1 MAKRVTHTAFDAMHP
16 AVPALYACI
25 TLGLTMAALH
35 PVLVAISCAGA
46 FAYIA
51 CVRGLRSAVCALRWQ
66 IPVMLV
72 IALVNPLFVRMGST
86 VVLELFGRQVF
97 LESLLYGLAMAGMFV
112 ASVQWFAACSHMLTH
127 DKVLALFGSAAPVV
141 ALMIS
146 MTMRLVPRFLRQ
158 GRTIA
163 AVQDVAR
170 SCFVA
175 DGRAGLG
182 TGPAACGSEP
192 CDPAPSKVARAGA
205 LQGGG
210 LLARVADRLRQSS
223 VLMGWAMEDSLETAD
238 AMRARGWGARRR
250 RTTYAPYRFT
260 LCDAAAIVL
269 LVLGG
274 AAVAWVAWRVT
285 APFAFYPQM
294 SPITLWWGYG
304 AYAAWML
311 VPALLHIYE
320 TRRFV

>member
-175 DGRAGLG
+175 DDRAGL
-182 TGPAACGSEP
+182 P
-192 CDPAPSKVARAGA
+192 
-205 LQGGG
+205 
-210 LLARVADRLRQSS
+210 ARVADRLRQSS
-223 VLMGWAMEDSLETAD
+223 VLMGWAMEESLETAD

-250 RTTYAPYRFT
+250 RTTYVPYRFT

-320 TRRFV
+320 TRRFA

>member
-25 TLGLTMAALH
+25 TLGLTMAAVH

-175 DGRAGLG
+175 DGRAGL
-182 TGPAACGSEP
+182 P
-192 CDPAPSKVARAGA
+192 
-205 LQGGG
+205 
-210 LLARVADRLRQSS
+210 ARVADSCARVPSLWAGRWRIPLRLRRDASS
-223 VLMGWAMEDSLETAD
+223 WVGRAPPQNDLRAVPIHVVRRCGDRAAGLGRGCGGLGCMACDGTICVLSPDEPYHLVVGLRRIRGLD
-238 AMRARGWGARRR
+238 ACS
-250 RTTYAPYRFT
+250 RT
-260 LCDAAAIVL
+260 
-269 LVLGG
+269 
-274 AAVAWVAWRVT
+274 VA
-285 APFAFYPQM
+285 Y
-294 SPITLWWGYG
+294 I
-304 AYAAWML
+304 
-311 VPALLHIYE
+311 
-320 TRRFV
+320 

>member
-35 PVLVAISCAGA
+35 PVLVTISCAGA

-175 DGRAGLG
+175 DGRAGL
-182 TGPAACGSEP
+182 P
-192 CDPAPSKVARAGA
+192 
-205 LQGGG
+205 
-210 LLARVADRLRQSS
+210 ARVADRLRQSS

-250 RTTYAPYRFT
+250 RTTYVPYRFT

-320 TRRFV
+320 TRRFA

>member
-86 VVLELFGRQVF
+86 VVLELFGRPVF

-175 DGRAGLG
+175 DGRAGL
-182 TGPAACGSEP
+182 P
-192 CDPAPSKVARAGA
+192 
-205 LQGGG
+205 
-210 LLARVADRLRQSS
+210 ARVADRLRQSS

-238 AMRARGWGARRR
+238 AMRARGWGARHR
-250 RTTYAPYRFT
+250 RTTYVPYRFT

-320 TRRFV
+320 KRRFA

>member
-163 AVQDVAR
+163 AAQDVAR

-175 DGRAGLG
+175 DGRAGL
-182 TGPAACGSEP
+182 P
-192 CDPAPSKVARAGA
+192 
-205 LQGGG
+205 
-210 LLARVADRLRQSS
+210 ARVADRLRQSS

-238 AMRARGWGARRR
+238 AMRARGWGARHR
-250 RTTYAPYRFT
+250 RTTYVPYRFT

-274 AAVAWVAWRVT
+274 AAVAWVSWRVT

-320 TRRFV
+320 KRRFA

>member
-1 MAKRVTHTAFDAMHP
+1 VGLVAKRVTHTAFDAMHP

-86 VVLELFGRQVF
+86 VVLELFGRPVF

-158 GRTIA
+158 GCTIA
-163 AVQDVAR
+163 VVQDVAR

-175 DGRAGLG
+175 DGRAGL
-182 TGPAACGSEP
+182 P
-192 CDPAPSKVARAGA
+192 
-205 LQGGG
+205 
-210 LLARVADRLRQSS
+210 ARVADRLRQSS

-250 RTTYAPYRFT
+250 RTTYVPYRFT

-320 TRRFV
+320 TRRFA

>member
-86 VVLELFGRQVF
+86 VVLELFGRPVF

-158 GRTIA
+158 GCTIA
-163 AVQDVAR
+163 VVQDVAR

-175 DGRAGLG
+175 DGRAGL
-182 TGPAACGSEP
+182 P
-192 CDPAPSKVARAGA
+192 
-205 LQGGG
+205 
-210 LLARVADRLRQSS
+210 ARVADRLRQSS

-238 AMRARGWGARRR
+238 AMRARGWGARHR
-250 RTTYAPYRFT
+250 RTTYVPYRFT

-320 TRRFV
+320 KRRFA

>member
-1 MAKRVTHTAFDAMHP
+1 MAKRVAHTAFDAMHP

-86 VVLELFGRQVF
+86 VVLELFGRPVF

-175 DGRAGLG
+175 DDRAGL
-182 TGPAACGSEP
+182 P
-192 CDPAPSKVARAGA
+192 
-205 LQGGG
+205 
-210 LLARVADRLRQSS
+210 ARVADRLRQSS

-250 RTTYAPYRFT
+250 RTTYVPYRFT

-320 TRRFV
+320 TRRFA

>member
-86 VVLELFGRQVF
+86 VVLELFGRPVF

-175 DGRAGLG
+175 DGRAGL
-182 TGPAACGSEP
+182 P
-192 CDPAPSKVARAGA
+192 
-205 LQGGG
+205 
-210 LLARVADRLRQSS
+210 ARVADRLRQSS
-223 VLMGWAMEDSLETAD
+223 VLMGWAMEESLETAD

-250 RTTYAPYRFT
+250 RTTYVPYRFT

-320 TRRFV
+320 TRRFA

>member
-86 VVLELFGRQVF
+86 VVLELFGRPVF

-146 MTMRLVPRFLRQ
+146 MTMRLVSRFLRQ

-175 DGRAGLG
+175 DDRAGL
-182 TGPAACGSEP
+182 P
-192 CDPAPSKVARAGA
+192 ARA
-205 LQGGG
+205 
-210 LLARVADRLRQSS
+210 ADRLRQSS

-250 RTTYAPYRFT
+250 RTTYVPYRFT

-285 APFAFYPQM
+285 APFAFYPQI

-320 TRRFV
+320 MRRFA

>member
-175 DGRAGLG
+175 DGRAGL
-182 TGPAACGSEP
+182 P
-192 CDPAPSKVARAGA
+192 
-205 LQGGG
+205 
-210 LLARVADRLRQSS
+210 ARVADRLRQSS

-250 RTTYAPYRFT
+250 RTTYVPYRFT

-320 TRRFV
+320 TRRFA

>member
-25 TLGLTMAALH
+25 TLGLTMASLH

-86 VVLELFGRQVF
+86 VVLELFGRPVF
-97 LESLLYGLAMAGMFV
+97 LESLLYGLSMAGMFV

-175 DGRAGLG
+175 DGRGGLG
-182 TGPAACGSEP
+182 TGPEACGAEP
-192 CDPAPSKVARAGA
+192 LRGA
-205 LQGGG
+205 SLVPGASALRGGG
-210 LLARVADRLRQSS
+210 LPARVADRLRQSS

-250 RTTYAPYRFT
+250 RTTYVSHRFT

-269 LVLGG
+269 LALGG
-274 AAVAWVAWRVT
+274 AAVAWVAWRAT
-285 APFAFYPQM
+285 APFVFYPQM
-294 SPITLWWGYG
+294 SPIALWWGYG

-320 TRRFV
+320 TRRFA

>member
-112 ASVQWFAACSHMLTH
+112 ASVQWFAACPHMLTH

-158 GRTIA
+158 GRTVA

-175 DGRAGLG
+175 DGRAGL
-182 TGPAACGSEP
+182 P
-192 CDPAPSKVARAGA
+192 
-205 LQGGG
+205 
-210 LLARVADRLRQSS
+210 ARVADRLRQSS

-250 RTTYAPYRFT
+250 RTTYVPYRFT

-320 TRRFV
+320 TRRFA

>member
-51 CVRGLRSAVCALRWQ
+51 CVHGLRSAVCALRWQ

-86 VVLELFGRQVF
+86 VVLELFGRPVF
-97 LESLLYGLAMAGMFV
+97 LESLLYGLAMAGMLV

-175 DGRAGLG
+175 DGRAGL
-182 TGPAACGSEP
+182 P
-192 CDPAPSKVARAGA
+192 V
-205 LQGGG
+205 
-210 LLARVADRLRQSS
+210 RVADRLRQSS
-223 VLMGWAMEDSLETAD
+223 VLMGWAMEESLETAD

-250 RTTYAPYRFT
+250 RTTYVPYRFT

-320 TRRFV
+320 TRRFA

>member
-86 VVLELFGRQVF
+86 VVLELFGRPVF

-175 DGRAGLG
+175 DGRAGL
-182 TGPAACGSEP
+182 PAS
-192 CDPAPSKVARAGA
+192 
-205 LQGGG
+205 
-210 LLARVADRLRQSS
+210 VADRLRQSS

-250 RTTYAPYRFT
+250 RTTYVPYRFT

-294 SPITLWWGYG
+294 SPITWWWGYG

-320 TRRFV
+320 TRRFA

>member
-35 PVLVAISCAGA
+35 PVPVAISCAGA

-175 DGRAGLG
+175 DDRAGL
-182 TGPAACGSEP
+182 P
-192 CDPAPSKVARAGA
+192 
-205 LQGGG
+205 
-210 LLARVADRLRQSS
+210 ARVADRLRQSS

-250 RTTYAPYRFT
+250 RTTYVPYRFT

-320 TRRFV
+320 TRRFA

>member
-86 VVLELFGRQVF
+86 VVLELFGRPVF

-175 DGRAGLG
+175 DGRAGL
-182 TGPAACGSEP
+182 P
-192 CDPAPSKVARAGA
+192 
-205 LQGGG
+205 
-210 LLARVADRLRQSS
+210 ARVADRLRQSS

-250 RTTYAPYRFT
+250 RTTYVPYRFT

-285 APFAFYPQM
+285 TPFAFYPQM

-320 TRRFV
+320 TRRFA

>member
-1 MAKRVTHTAFDAMHP
+1 MAKRVAHTAFDAMHP

-35 PVLVAISCAGA
+35 PVLVAISCAGV

-51 CVRGLRSAVCALRWQ
+51 CVRDLRSAVCALRWQ

-86 VVLELFGRQVF
+86 VVLELFGRPVF

-175 DGRAGLG
+175 DGRAGL
-182 TGPAACGSEP
+182 P
-192 CDPAPSKVARAGA
+192 
-205 LQGGG
+205 
-210 LLARVADRLRQSS
+210 ARVADRLRQSS

-250 RTTYAPYRFT
+250 RTTYVPYRFT

-320 TRRFV
+320 TRRFA

>member
-86 VVLELFGRQVF
+86 VVLELFGRPVF

-158 GRTIA
+158 GCTIA
-163 AVQDVAR
+163 VVQDVAR

-175 DGRAGLG
+175 DGRAGL
-182 TGPAACGSEP
+182 P
-192 CDPAPSKVARAGA
+192 
-205 LQGGG
+205 
-210 LLARVADRLRQSS
+210 ARVADRLRQSS

-250 RTTYAPYRFT
+250 RTTYVPYRFT

-320 TRRFV
+320 TRRFA

>member
-72 IALVNPLFVRMGST
+72 IALVNPLFVRIGST
-86 VVLELFGRQVF
+86 VVLELFGRPVF

-158 GRTIA
+158 GCTIA
-163 AVQDVAR
+163 VVQDVAR

-175 DGRAGLG
+175 DGRAGL
-182 TGPAACGSEP
+182 P
-192 CDPAPSKVARAGA
+192 
-205 LQGGG
+205 
-210 LLARVADRLRQSS
+210 ARVADRLRQSS

-250 RTTYAPYRFT
+250 RTTYVPYRFT

-320 TRRFV
+320 TRRFA